1 MTLFSVSDPA
11 VPATDSKAPD
21 FALAERHKPILCLD
35 AQEVAPPLVLGYSVM
50 RAAGASP
57 SSKFALTPPPGG
69 AVIEYAI
76 WHDWDI
82 QHLYDL
88 EHVWVHVEADGAVV
102 RVEGTMHGLR
112 VCTDTGSG
120 LPEMQGGRPVLYS
133 EPGKHAIWAQA
144 HVIPFIAGEMIST
157 VCGPEAGEEGIH
169 LGNRFADAGAY
180 SATAHEIRLARLALT
195 RAAFVPSFDFAPG
208 AEPALV
214 PYAELERWIPAR
226 MQALIAALPERVPHL
241 AALFLDCGDTLIDEG
256 TEVKIDGSEIVT
268 EAEEIPH
275 AMDAVRQLHAEGH
288 NLVLVADGPPETF
301 QNLLQPRGIWD
312 LMQGHVISGNIGE
325 LKPSP
330 KMFAAAMDVLDL
342 DDEARGRVVMV
353 GNNLSRDIKGANEF
367 GLKSL
372 FVAWSK
378 RRSQH
383 PADASEV
390 PDFTIE
396 TLDQLTAMI
405 NEIELS
411 LTDEAHHG

>member
-1 MTLFSVSDPA
+1 MTLFTVSDPA
-11 VPATDSKAPD
+11 IPMTDIRAGD
-21 FALAERHKPILCLD
+21 FALADRHKPVLCYD
-35 AQEVAPPLVLGYSVM
+35 ANEPAPALVLGYSVY
-50 RAAGASP
+50 RVAERSL
-57 SSKFALTPPPGG
+57 SSKFQISPPAGG
-69 AVIEYAI
+69 AVVEYAI

-88 EHVWVHVEADGAVV
+88 EHVWVHVDASGDVV

-112 VCTDTGSG
+112 VCSDTGNG
-120 LPEMQGGRPVLYS
+120 LPEMRGTRPVLYS

-144 HVIPFIAGEMIST
+144 RPMPFIAGEMICT
-157 VCGPEAGEEGIH
+157 CCGSEAGAEGIH
-169 LGNRFADAGAY
+169 LGNSFAESGAFGA
-180 SATAHEIRLARLALT
+180 SPSDIRLARLALR
-195 RAAFVPSFDFAPG
+195 RAAFKPSFEFSPDTD
-208 AEPALV
+208 AELV
-214 PYAELERWIPAR
+214 PYTSLAAWIPVR
-226 MQALIAALPERVPHL
+226 MKALIAALPERVPHL
-241 AALFLDCGDTLIDEG
+241 AGLMLDCGDTLIDES
-256 TEVKIDGSEIVT
+256 TEVKINGSEVVT

-275 AMDAVRQLHAEGH
+275 AMDAVRALHAAGH

-330 KMFAAAMDVLDL
+330 KMFAAAMEVLAL
-342 DDEARGRVVMV
+342 DESARERVIMV

-378 RRSQH
+378 RRSQQ
-383 PADASEV
+383 PADASET
-390 PDFTIE
+390 PDYSIE

-405 NEIELS
+405 DEIELA
-411 LTDEAHHG
+411 LPYEATHG